1 MSDKIN
7 IWTDEEQD
15 KGKAAVP
22 RMAQVTR
29 HVVSA
34 SADVISDNLAAFLKA
49 FEPIT
54 TQAADATSAF
64 EIDEIELSLVVNGK
78 GGIELVGKLEAGAEA
93 SIKIKLKRKSA
104 SEKDA

>member
-7 IWTDEEQD
+7 IWTDEEQGT
-15 KGKAAVP
+15 GKAAVP

-29 HVVSA
+29 RVASA
-34 SADVISDNLAAFLKA
+34 SADVISNNLAAFLKA

-54 TQAADATSAF
+54 TTACDATSAF
-64 EIDEIELSLVVNGK
+64 QVDEIELSLVVNGK

-93 SIKIKLKRKSA
+93 SIRIKLKRKVI
-104 SEKDA
+104 SENGK